1 MNEEQKAK
9 IWENILRI
17 QKNKIHI
24 KNQSQIKILDG
35 EEYQLKKILFKNSPP
50 KERN

>member
-17 QKNKIHI
+17 QKNKIYM
-24 KNQSQIKILDG
+24 QYPSQIKILDY
-35 EEYQLKKILFKNSPP
+35 EEYRLKKILFKTDPP
-50 KERN
+50 KRRN